1 MVFSFG
7 ASSTAAAGAPS
18 TPGFGFG
25 AATGGATGFGAQPQS
40 SGSSLFGASSTRSF
54 GASSSASLFG
64 ASSTPQFGASTG
76 FSLGGGMGA
85 ASSPSLFGQQTGGFG
100 SSGAGAVMP
109 FTGASTG
116 SSLFGPSSTQSF
128 FGKSPGGFG
137 STPPQPQG
145 ANYGM
150 SQQLMTKD
158 NRPIAHSTKWE
169 DLSPQAQQYLLQLE
183 CVVFV
188 LFVES
193 TLLLLFE

>member
-7 ASSTAAAGAPS
+7 ASSTAAAGTAS

-40 SGSSLFGASSTRSF
+40 SGSSLFGASSTPSF
-54 GASSSASLFG
+54 GASSPSSLFG

-76 FSLGGGMGA
+76 FSLGGGIGA

-100 SSGAGAVMP
+100 SSGAGALVP
-109 FTGASTG
+109 STG

-137 STPPQPQG
+137 STPQQPQG

-158 NRPIAHSTKWE
+158 NRPIAHSTKWD

-183 CVVFV
+183 YVVLSGVHGIF
-188 LFVES
+188 
-193 TLLLLFE
+193 